1 MSLRN
6 TARKQNMHTCGVN
19 KIHSRDREYACT
31 YVRMRTTNVH
41 VDMSRYEERGENA
54 LPIPLL
60 AGKN

>member
-1 MSLRN
+1 
-6 TARKQNMHTCGVN
+6 MHTCGVN
-19 KIHSRDREYACT
+19 KIHSRDREHACT